1 MALITR
7 ISKLFTADLHAVLDR
22 IEEPE
27 ALLRQAIRD
36 MEEEIARAEQQVK
49 WLAHEHGQLETRK
62 QEIEGALRDV
72 EEQLDVCFAAGKED
86 LARSSI
92 RRRLEA
98 ERRVKELTRRIAAAE
113 KSLAEQRAALE
124 ENRRYLAGMRQKAEI
139 LVEDEASRASGPDER
154 LVASGE
160 AVSDDE
166 VEVAYLRERQRRA
179 AS

>member
-7 ISKLFTADLHAVLDR
+7 ISKLFTADFRAVLDR

-49 WLAHEHGQLETRK
+49 WLAHEREQLGARKLETEGALK
-62 QEIEGALRDV
+62 EIEGEV
-72 EEQLDVCFAAGKED
+72 DVCFAAGKDD
-86 LARSSI
+86 LAKGSI

-98 ERRVKELTRRIAAAE
+98 ERRVKELARRIAAAE
-113 KSLAEQRAALE
+113 KALEEQRAALE
-124 ENRRYLAGMRQKAEI
+124 ENRRYLEGMRQKADLLI
-139 LVEDEASRASGPDER
+139 EDEASRAGGTDER
-154 LVASGE
+154 FAVAGG

-179 AS
+179 S